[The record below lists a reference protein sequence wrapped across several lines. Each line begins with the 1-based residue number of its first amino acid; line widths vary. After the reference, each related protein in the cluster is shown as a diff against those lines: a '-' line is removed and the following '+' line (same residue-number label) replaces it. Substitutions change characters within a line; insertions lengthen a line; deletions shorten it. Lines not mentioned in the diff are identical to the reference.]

1 MHYPDGGR
9 LIAVELRTNFL
20 TIILGKI
27 SPIWDQSPRHPDVPW
42 ASSNLM
48 NTTETQAADH
58 V

>member
-1 MHYPDGGR
+1 MRYPDGGH
-9 LIAVELRTNFL
+9 LIAFELLTNFFA
-20 TIILGKI
+20 IILGKI

-48 NTTETQAADH
+48 NSTETQAADH